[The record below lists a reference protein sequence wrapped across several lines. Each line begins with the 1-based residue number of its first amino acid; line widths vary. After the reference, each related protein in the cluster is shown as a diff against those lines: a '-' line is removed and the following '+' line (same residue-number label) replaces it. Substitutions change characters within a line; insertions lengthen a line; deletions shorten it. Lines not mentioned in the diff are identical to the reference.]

1 MADKLYGVYKEVGKE
16 PRPKV
21 IWNTKEDIEKLIG
34 GEFESIKSEEF
45 TIIYKKN
52 SESMLANV
60 CIDLKGR
67 GIGTSIKGKLF
78 AVKENEK
85 GEFVSFSSVEELT
98 KVAKFLNKQGLDYTK
113 FDEHGKFLTRAERK
127 KRAYQEKIK
136 RKQEIQNV
144 NDLSVSNKYF
154 EDNFRLVPV
163 INNEQDNNPS
173 NLNEDATE
181 SKKESASTNNSNI
194 QNNKGKLILE
204 RTPDSSTSSESAG
217 SEIPKIVMGDETVFK
232 MLLKVQL
239 IILEFLR
246 KAVDESDEE

>member
-1 MADKLYGVYKEVGKE
+1 MADKLYGVFKEVGKE

-21 IWNTKEDIEKLIG
+21 IWNTKEDIEQLIG
-34 GEFESIKSEEF
+34 GEIVTVKCEQF

-52 SESMLANV
+52 SDSMLANI
-60 CIDLKGR
+60 CIDIKGQ
-67 GIGTSIKGKLF
+67 GIGTSIKGNLF

-85 GEFVSFSSVEELT
+85 GEFISFPNVEELA
-98 KVAKFLNKQGLDYTK
+98 KVAKFLDRQGLDYAK
-113 FDEHGKFLTRAERK
+113 FDEHGRFLTKAERK

-136 RKQEIQNV
+136 RKQEIQNR

-154 EDNFRLVPV
+154 EDNFRLVPIV
-163 INNEQDNNPS
+163 NNEQENNPS
-173 NLNEDATE
+173 NLNEDVTE
-181 SKKESASTNNSNI
+181 AKKENVLVNNSSL

-204 RTPDSSTSSESAG
+204 RTPDSSTASESD
-217 SEIPKIVMGDETVFK
+217 ENVIPKIVMGDETVLK

-239 IILEFLR
+239 IILDFLR